1 MEFISTAVARLE
13 DMANA
18 LTGKIVV
25 WIFLNREKEG
35 ERKRVSV
42 SRHVGSRS
50 KLTFAVPMPQ
60 CF

>member
-1 MEFISTAVARLE
+1 MAVARLE
-13 DMANA
+13 DMADA
-18 LTGKIVV
+18 LTRKIMV

-50 KLTFAVPMPQ
+50 KLTFAILMPQ